1 MADNKKYYYL
11 KLKENFFDSP
21 EIKVL
26 ESMPNG
32 YKYSNLL
39 LKLYLK
45 ALRFEGMVRLNEY
58 IPYSIEMISAIT
70 GIDSDTVRVAFDLF
84 KKLKLIEVLDD
95 GTIFML
101 EIQNYIGQSSTEADR
116 IRNYRNKINE
126 AKKLVQN
133 GCTNVQQMYDKS
145 TPEIEKEKE
154 LEIEK
159 EKELQLDNKKSSSCS
174 SKFSNLEI
182 FKHFEK
188 CGFIVTAML
197 MDQIAADIEVFSGQ
211 WLMDAA
217 TEAMNRGKINNY
229 KYVLGVLQNWQTKGR
244 NDTNATRGYSAK
256 DNSSSK
262 DSEYDFEKFR
272 RPSDEHI
279 EDVGEIDF

>member
-26 ESMPNG
+26 EAMQNG

-45 ALRFEGMVRLNEY
+45 SLRFEGMVRLNEY
-58 IPYSIEMISAIT
+58 IPYSIDMISAIT
-70 GIDSDTVRVAFDLF
+70 GIDSDTVRVAFDIF
-84 KKLKLIEVLDD
+84 KKLKLIEILDD

-101 EIQNYIGQSSTEADR
+101 EIQNFIGQSSTEADR
-116 IRNYRNKINE
+116 IRNYRKKIDDT
-126 AKKLVQN
+126 KKVVQ
-133 GCTNVQQMYDKS
+133 GKCTNVQQLNDKS
-145 TPEIEKEKE
+145 TPEK
-154 LEIEK
+154 EIEK
-159 EKELQLDNKKSSSCS
+159 EIELQQDNNNSSSL
-174 SKFSNLEI
+174 KGNLDI

-188 CGFIVTAML
+188 CGFIVTAIL
-197 MDQIAADIEVFSGQ
+197 MEQISADIEVYSKQ

-229 KYVLGVLQNWQTKGR
+229 KYVLGILQNWTSNGR
-244 NDTNATRGYSAK
+244 NEGNGNGAT
-256 DNSSSK
+256 SK
-262 DSEYDFEKFR
+262 NNREE
-272 RPSDEHI
+272 PAEWI
-279 EDVGEIDF
+279 GL

>member
-26 ESMPNG
+26 EAMQNG

-45 ALRFEGMVRLNEY
+45 SLRFEGMVRLNEY
-58 IPYSIEMISAIT
+58 IPYSIDMISAIT
-70 GIDSDTVRVAFDLF
+70 GIDSDTVRVAFDIF
-84 KKLKLIEVLDD
+84 KKLKLIEILDD

-101 EIQNYIGQSSTEADR
+101 EIQNFIGQSSTEADR
-116 IRNYRNKINE
+116 IRNYRKKIDDT
-126 AKKLVQN
+126 KKVVQ
-133 GCTNVQQMYDKS
+133 GKCTNVQQLNDKS
-145 TPEIEKEKE
+145 TPEIEKEI
-154 LEIEK
+154 EIEK
-159 EKELQLDNKKSSSCS
+159 ELQQDNNSSSL
-174 SKFSNLEI
+174 KGNLDI

-188 CGFIVTAML
+188 CGFIVTAIL
-197 MDQIAADIEVFSGQ
+197 MEQISADIEVYSKQ

-229 KYVLGVLQNWQTKGR
+229 KYVLGILQNWTSNGR
-244 NDTNATRGYSAK
+244 NEGNGNGAT
-256 DNSSSK
+256 SK
-262 DSEYDFEKFR
+262 NNREE
-272 RPSDEHI
+272 PAEWI
-279 EDVGEIDF
+279 GL

>member
-26 ESMPNG
+26 EAMQNG

-45 ALRFEGMVRLNEY
+45 SLRFEGMVRLNEY
-58 IPYSIEMISAIT
+58 IPYSIDMISAIT
-70 GIDSDTVRVAFDLF
+70 GIDSDTVRVAFDIF
-84 KKLKLIEVLDD
+84 KKLKLIEILDD

-101 EIQNYIGQSSTEADR
+101 EIQNFIGQSSTEADR
-116 IRNYRNKINE
+116 IRNYRKKIDDT
-126 AKKLVQN
+126 KKVVQ
-133 GCTNVQQMYDKS
+133 GKCTNVQQLNDKS
-145 TPEIEKEKE
+145 TPEIEKEI
-154 LEIEK
+154 EIEK
-159 EKELQLDNKKSSSCS
+159 GLQQDNNSSSL
-174 SKFSNLEI
+174 KGNLDI

-188 CGFIVTAML
+188 CGFIVTAIL
-197 MDQIAADIEVFSGQ
+197 MEQISADIEVYSKQ

-229 KYVLGVLQNWQTKGR
+229 KYVLGILQNWTSNGR
-244 NDTNATRGYSAK
+244 NEGNGNGAT
-256 DNSSSK
+256 SK
-262 DSEYDFEKFR
+262 NNREE
-272 RPSDEHI
+272 PAEWI
-279 EDVGEIDF
+279 GL